1 MGKFENQLS
10 VELNCAQI
18 FCRILFLAASIS
30 SQTMTD
36 DEQLLRQYTEECSES
51 AFGELVTRY
60 IDLVYSAALR
70 VVNGD
75 AHFAQ
80 DVTQAVFM
88 DLARKARSLPRG
100 VVLAGWLHRHTCYT
114 AATAIRTER
123 RRRTREQTAME
134 IRALD
139 DNAESRWDRIAPY
152 LDEGLNELNSSDR
165 HALVL
170 RFLKR
175 QDFRAVGAALGISE
189 DSAQKRVSRALE
201 KLRGILSR
209 RGVSLT
215 TTALTS
221 VLATQAVTAAPAGLA
236 VTVTAAS
243 LAAATQTGTA
253 LTLLKLM
260 AATKIKAGILGAI
273 IIASIVTPLVIQNRA
288 QARLRDQ
295 DVALRQQVDQ
305 FARLQAEHERLSNLL
320 RRAESSQTFPNEQFN
335 EVLRLRGEVG
345 RLQAAAQELTGSKT
359 NAPLSR
365 EEVLASMKQ
374 VYVDRVNRLKQRF
387 AANPA
392 EAVPE
397 LQYLTDKDWLELV
410 TYDHHRLDPDGS
422 YAASSARS
430 RAQIKFAHG
439 ALDAALRQYGK
450 NNNGQFPTDLAQLA
464 PYFKSPVDPSVLE
477 RWAILQTGSLPS
489 GMRVD
494 EPWVITQ
501 RAPVDAAQDQRIVIG
516 MRNSR
521 MGMRSTNDWV
531 RAD

>member
-1 MGKFENQLS
+1 
-10 VELNCAQI
+10 
-18 FCRILFLAASIS
+18 
-30 SQTMTD
+30 MTH
-36 DEQLLRQYTEECSES
+36 DEQLLRQYTEERSES

-75 AHFAQ
+75 AHLAQ
-80 DVTQAVFM
+80 DVTQTVFI

-114 AATAIRTER
+114 AATAVRTER

-134 IRALD
+134 MRALD
-139 DNAESRWDRIAPY
+139 DNTASPWERIAPY

-201 KLRGILSR
+201 KLRGVLSR
-209 RGVSLT
+209 RGVTLT
-215 TTALTS
+215 ATALTS

-243 LAAATQTGTA
+243 LTVATQTGTT

-260 AATKIKAGILGAI
+260 AATKLKAGILGAI
-273 IIASIVTPLVIQNRA
+273 IVASIATPLVIQDRA

-295 DVALRQQVDQ
+295 DEASRQQADQ
-305 FARLQAEHERLSNLL
+305 LARLQKEYGRLSNLL
-320 RRAESSQTFPNEQFN
+320 TRTESSQTLPNKQFN

-345 RLQAAAQELTGSKT
+345 RLQAAVQELAGPKT
-359 NAPLSR
+359 NEPLSR
-365 EEVLASMKQ
+365 EEVLTSMRQ
-374 VYVDRVNRLKQRF
+374 LYLDRMNRLKQLF
-387 AANPA
+387 AANPG

-397 LQYLTDKDWLELV
+397 LHYLTDREWLELV
-410 TYDHHRLDPDGS
+410 TYDHHRLDPDNS
-422 YAASSARS
+422 RALSSARNK
-430 RAQIKFAHG
+430 AQHYFAMSI
-439 ALDAALRQYGK
+439 LDDALRKFGK
-450 NNNGQFPTDLAQLA
+450 NNNGQFPTDLSQLV
-464 PYFKSPVDPSVLE
+464 PYFKSPVDASVLQ
-477 RWAILQTGSLPS
+477 RWSILPTSSLPS

-494 EPWVITQ
+494 EDWVITQ
-501 RAPVDAAQDQRIVIG
+501 KAPVNAALDQRVVVG
-516 MRNSR
+516 MKDTQL
-521 MGMRSTNDWV
+521 GTGSTNDWV
-531 RAD
+531 RVD